1 MRLTENVLRKMV
13 KECLMEAYNEVI
25 DDNSNNFEEAS
36 DDMYGYDDMYNDES
50 DAEYKWFV
58 HINEKKTESSRS
70 FNSVDE
76 AVDDCDEYLD
86 TINFAKIARKYNKD
100 DNDENCIACIELMQ
114 NGEPYD
120 TMLTNSGWG
129 WMD

>member
-13 KECLMEAYNEVI
+13 KECLMEAYNEMI

-36 DDMYGYDDMYNDES
+36 DDMYNDES

-58 HINEKKTESSRS
+58 YINEKKTESSRS

-76 AVDDCDEYLD
+76 AVDDCDEYLG
-86 TINFAKIARKYNKD
+86 TINFAKIARKYNND
-100 DNDENCIACIELMQ
+100 VGDENCIACIELMQ
-114 NGEPYD
+114 YGEPSD
-120 TMLTNSGWG
+120 TVLIYIFRTKIT
-129 WMD
+129 